1 MITLRENRCFESLGI
16 HIKAKINIPE
26 IGRFDNFY
34 DLDEKNEL
42 TIPIYGTS
50 KVSIRYLK

>member
-26 IGRFDNFY
+26 IGRFENFY
-34 DLDEKNEL
+34 DLDENFDEYNYIFVFIL
-42 TIPIYGTS
+42 
-50 KVSIRYLK
+50 